1 MSLVSKLLQICRE
14 EIDKSCPERSIEIW
28 INTKHLIR
36 KASQELAKADNKEKK
51 ERATLKLLE
60 APELK
65 MERRS
70 ILQMERRSIL
80 QKELGD
86 MEEVKYRG
94 AAVRC
99 KVDTEQEDILQSI
112 F

>member
-70 ILQMERRSIL
+70 ILQ
-80 QKELGD
+80 KELGD
-86 MEEVKYRG
+86 MGEVKYRG